1 MPIKSANIEFSKS
14 ENEEKP
20 EKTESELRKEA
31 MNQILKDTRKVFSVS
46 SKVLLIFLFI
56 YGFISLLQDVNV
68 L

>member
-14 ENEEKP
+14 KEEQKP

-46 SKVLLIFLFI
+46 SKVLFIFFFI
-56 YGFISLLQDVNV
+56 YGFISLLQDVN
-68 L
+68 LI